1 MKCKRC
7 GGTAI
12 NAHIES
18 VHIHRVVV
26 EDVEKIVLEKNLK
39 HIEADE
45 ITLWCATCSELVD
58 DLDVVEKDIIFD
70 EGTS

>member
-18 VHIHRVVV
+18 VHIHRVVA
-26 EDVEKIVLEKNLK
+26 EDGKKIVLAKNPK
-39 HIEADE
+39 HIEDDE
-45 ITLWCATCSELVD
+45 TTLWCATCSELVD
-58 DLDVVEKDIIFD
+58 DLDVDEKDIIFD
-70 EGTS
+70 EGTP